1 MKQELVRAKLPAAA
15 GVPGVYADLRDLI
28 ALQHRARGFSF
39 LPRQPLQSLLSG
51 RHASR
56 MRGRGL
62 DFDEI
67 RQYLP
72 GDDIRNIDWN
82 VTARTG
88 KTHTRV
94 FTEER
99 DRPALLLVDQRIAMF
114 WGTEHAMKSVIA
126 AEVAALAAWRV
137 VDQGDRV
144 GALVFDDEDIVEIRP
159 QRSRDTVMQILRTIV
174 DKNHALHA
182 GAGTKSNPAML
193 TRVLRAAARLAHHD
207 ALVAV
212 ISDFDGADD
221 EAAKVVQRLN
231 HTGDVICALVH
242 DPSALALPEDGRV
255 VVSDGDLQVEVEGQG
270 ARRLAS
276 FSKGRIERVLDWQ
289 RRPGVPVLA
298 VSTAEPAAGQLRRM
312 LGAAPRPTGG
322 GR

>member
-1 MKQELVRAKLPAAA
+1 MKPGLVRPKLPDAA
-15 GVPGVYADLRDLI
+15 GDPGVYVDLRELI

-39 LPRQPLQSLLSG
+39 LPHQPLQSLLAG

-67 RQYLP
+67 RPYLA
-72 GDDIRNIDWN
+72 GDDIRSIDWN

-114 WGTEHAMKSVIA
+114 WGTKHAMKSVIA
-126 AEVAALAAWRV
+126 AEAAALAAWRV
-137 VDQGDRV
+137 IDQGDRV

-174 DKNHALHA
+174 DKNHALRT
-182 GAGTKSNPAML
+182 GDGTKSNPAML
-193 TRVLRAAARLAHHD
+193 GRVLQAAARLAHHD
-207 ALVAV
+207 ALVAI

-221 EAAKVVQRLN
+221 AAAKVVQRLN
-231 HTGDVICALVH
+231 HTGDVLCALVH

-255 VVSDGDLQVEVEGQG
+255 VVSDGDLQVEVEGQ
-270 ARRLAS
+270 ASRRLAA

-298 VSTAEPAAGQLRRM
+298 LSTAEPAAGQLRRM
-312 LGAAPRPTGG
+312 LGAVPRPFR
-322 GR
+322 GRR